1 MPKIFVNGSSKA
13 IEYLPGQNLLQIL
26 HDNDIFIENPCN
38 GKGSCG
44 KCKVKI
50 TEGSIGEIPEA
61 EKKFLSESEIK
72 EGVRLSCLIHPESD
86 LVIETL
92 DKEREHKILT
102 TGYMPEFNLSPS
114 ISKKLFEIEKPSL
127 ENQISFEDAILKS
140 LLLDEVDFDV
150 LKMIEPFDG
159 VATAIFDKD
168 KVIAIEKGN
177 TVIYVT
183 IEQFMNDFTFSLKN
197 KSMEHFRNKYRK
209 CDVLLIDDIQFL
221 SGKEQTQEEFFH
233 TFNELHN
240 AKKQIVMT
248 SDRLP
253 SQIAG
258 LVDRLKSRFEWGLTA
273 DVQIPGLETKIAIIE
288 KKSELNGI
296 SLSREIINFI
306 ATTLDNSIREIEGV
320 LIRINASASL
330 LNQEITLQMVQG
342 LLKDQIKET
351 KENIKLPDVINI
363 VANQLNIKPSDIKSK
378 KRTAT
383 VANARRIV
391 IYLTR
396 ELTHNSMPDIAKF
409 LGMKDHSSI
418 SHNIKKA
425 NELIEKDENFKLII
439 ENLKNKIINKEW

>member
-1 MPKIFVNGSSKA
+1 MTNKDFLALIQKEATSVDYDRYLKQLTYKKISSDEKLAVFEVSNKYIASWIKSKFTGLIQNCFEQFDGTKPKIEIKIAGEKKSKKEIIQEQIKNETAESTILNPSYTFGSFVVGPSNQMAYNASLAVSNK
-13 IEYLPGQNLLQIL
+13 PGTQYNPLFIYGGTGLGKTHLLQAVG
-26 HDNDIFIENPCN
+26 N
-38 GKGSCG
+38 
-44 KCKVKI
+44 
-50 TEGSIGEIPEA
+50 A
-61 EKKFLSESEIK
+61 
-72 EGVRLSCLIHPESD
+72 
-86 LVIETL
+86 
-92 DKEREHKILT
+92 
-102 TGYMPEFNLSPS
+102 
-114 ISKKLFEIEKPSL
+114 
-127 ENQISFEDAILKS
+127 
-140 LLLDEVDFDV
+140 
-150 LKMIEPFDG
+150 
-159 VATAIFDKD
+159 
-168 KVIAIEKGN
+168 AIEKGQ

-183 IEQFMNDFTFSLKN
+183 IEQFMNDFTFSIKN
-197 KSMEHFRNKYRK
+197 KNMEHFRSKYRK

-273 DVQIPGLETKIAIIE
+273 DIQIPGLETKIAIIE
-288 KKSELNGI
+288 KKSDLNGI
-296 SLSREIINFI
+296 ILTREIINFI
-306 ATTLDNSIREIEGV
+306 ATNLDNSIREIEGV

-330 LNQEITLQMVQG
+330 LNQDITLEMVQG
-342 LLKDQIKET
+342 LLKEQIKET
-351 KENIKLPDVINI
+351 KENIKLPDVIDI
-363 VANQLNIKPSDIKSK
+363 VARELNIKPSDIKSK

-383 VANARRIV
+383 VANARRVV
-391 IYLTR
+391 IYLAR

>member
-1 MPKIFVNGSSKA
+1 MTHKDFLALIQKEATSIDYDRYLKQLTYKKISSDENLAVFEVSNKYIASWIKSKYTGVIQQCFEQYDGTKPKVEIKIAGEKKSKKEIIQEQVKNETAESTILNPSYTFNSFVVGPSNQMAYNASLAVSNK
-13 IEYLPGQNLLQIL
+13 PGTQYNPLFIYGGTGLGKTHLLQAVG
-26 HDNDIFIENPCN
+26 N
-38 GKGSCG
+38 
-44 KCKVKI
+44 
-50 TEGSIGEIPEA
+50 A
-61 EKKFLSESEIK
+61 
-72 EGVRLSCLIHPESD
+72 
-86 LVIETL
+86 
-92 DKEREHKILT
+92 
-102 TGYMPEFNLSPS
+102 
-114 ISKKLFEIEKPSL
+114 
-127 ENQISFEDAILKS
+127 
-140 LLLDEVDFDV
+140 
-150 LKMIEPFDG
+150 
-159 VATAIFDKD
+159 
-168 KVIAIEKGN
+168 AIEKGQ

-183 IEQFMNDFTFSLKN
+183 IEQFMNDFTFSIKN
-197 KSMEHFRNKYRK
+197 KNMEHFRSKYRK

-273 DVQIPGLETKIAIIE
+273 DIQIPGLETKIAIIE
-288 KKSELNGI
+288 KKSDLNGI
-296 SLSREIINFI
+296 ALTREIINFI
-306 ATTLDNSIREIEGV
+306 ATNLDNSIREIEGV

-330 LNQEITLQMVQG
+330 LNQEISLEMVQN
-342 LLKDQIKET
+342 LLKEQIKET
-351 KENIKLPDVINI
+351 KENIKLPDVIDI
-363 VANQLNIKPSDIKSK
+363 VARELNIKPSDIKSK

-383 VANARRIV
+383 VANARRVV
-391 IYLTR
+391 IYLAR

>member
-1 MPKIFVNGSSKA
+1 MTNKDFLALIEKEATSIDYDRYLKQLTYKKISSDEKLAVFEVSNKYVASWIKSKFTGLIQNCFEQYDGTKPKVEIKIAGEKKSKKEIIKEQVRNETAESTILNPSYTFDSFVVGPSNQMAYNASLAVSNK
-13 IEYLPGQNLLQIL
+13 PGTQYNPLFIYGGTGLGKTHLLQAVG
-26 HDNDIFIENPCN
+26 N
-38 GKGSCG
+38 
-44 KCKVKI
+44 
-50 TEGSIGEIPEA
+50 A
-61 EKKFLSESEIK
+61 
-72 EGVRLSCLIHPESD
+72 
-86 LVIETL
+86 
-92 DKEREHKILT
+92 
-102 TGYMPEFNLSPS
+102 
-114 ISKKLFEIEKPSL
+114 
-127 ENQISFEDAILKS
+127 
-140 LLLDEVDFDV
+140 
-150 LKMIEPFDG
+150 
-159 VATAIFDKD
+159 
-168 KVIAIEKGN
+168 AIEKGQ

-183 IEQFMNDFTFSLKN
+183 IEQFMNDFTFSIKN
-197 KSMEHFRNKYRK
+197 KNMEHFRSKYRK

-273 DVQIPGLETKIAIIE
+273 DIQIPGLETKIAIIE

-296 SLSREIINFI
+296 ALTREIINFI
-306 ATTLDNSIREIEGV
+306 ATNLDNSIREIEGV

-330 LNQEITLQMVQG
+330 LNQDITLEMVQG
-342 LLKDQIKET
+342 LLKEQIKET
-351 KENIKLPDVINI
+351 KENIKLPDVIDI
-363 VANQLNIKPSDIKSK
+363 VARELNIKPSDIKSK

-383 VANARRIV
+383 VANARRVV
-391 IYLTR
+391 IYLAR

-409 LGMKDHSSI
+409 LGMKDHTSI

>member
-1 MPKIFVNGSSKA
+1 MAQPDILSILKQETTATDYDRFLKQLSYKKNMSDENIAVFEVQNKYIASWIKTKYTNTIQHCFELLNGSKPKIEIKLTGEKQKSKKELISEQEKNSSSESTMLNPSYTFDSFVLGPSNQMAYNASLAVSKKPGILYNPLFIYGGTGLGKTHLLQSIGNYA
-13 IEYLPGQNLLQIL
+13 IEQ
-26 HDNDIFIENPCN
+26 
-38 GKGSCG
+38 GK
-44 KCKVKI
+44 
-50 TEGSIGEIPEA
+50 
-61 EKKFLSESEIK
+61 
-72 EGVRLSCLIHPESD
+72 
-86 LVIETL
+86 
-92 DKEREHKILT
+92 
-102 TGYMPEFNLSPS
+102 
-114 ISKKLFEIEKPSL
+114 
-127 ENQISFEDAILKS
+127 
-140 LLLDEVDFDV
+140 
-150 LKMIEPFDG
+150 
-159 VATAIFDKD
+159 
-168 KVIAIEKGN
+168 

-183 IEQFMNDFTFSLKN
+183 IEQFMNDFTFSIKN
-197 KSMEHFRNKYRK
+197 KNMEHFRTKYRK
-209 CDVLLIDDIQFL
+209 CDILLIDDIQFL

-273 DVQIPGLETKIAIIE
+273 DIQIPGLETKIAIIE

-296 SLSREIINFI
+296 VLTRDVINYI
-306 ATTLDNSIREIEGV
+306 ATNLDSSIREIEGV
-320 LIRINASASL
+320 LIRINASANL
-330 LNQEITLQMVQG
+330 LNQEINLELAQS
-342 LLKDQIKET
+342 LLKEQIKEQ
-351 KENIKLPDVINI
+351 KENIKLPDIITV
-363 VANQLNIKPSDIKSK
+363 VASELNIKPSDIKSK

-383 VANARRIV
+383 VANARRVV
-391 IYLTR
+391 IYLAR